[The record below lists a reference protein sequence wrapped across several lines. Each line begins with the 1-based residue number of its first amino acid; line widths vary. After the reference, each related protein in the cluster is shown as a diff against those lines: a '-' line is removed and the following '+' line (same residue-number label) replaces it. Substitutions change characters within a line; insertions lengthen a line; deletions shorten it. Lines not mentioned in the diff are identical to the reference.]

1 MTAVREYA
9 KAAWISD
16 DLWWVTGG
24 FDNYRGESLNS
35 TELYNASTKMGCN
48 SIGIFSSPRICPR
61 TSPTPKSCFKIVR
74 HVSTWRALVLKT
86 CPHPKL

>member
-35 TELYNASTKMGCN
+35 TELYNASAKMGCN
-48 SIGIFSSPRICPR
+48 SIDTFLMPESVPL
-61 TSPTPKSCFKIVR
+61 TS
-74 HVSTWRALVLKT
+74 HV
-86 CPHPKL
+86 